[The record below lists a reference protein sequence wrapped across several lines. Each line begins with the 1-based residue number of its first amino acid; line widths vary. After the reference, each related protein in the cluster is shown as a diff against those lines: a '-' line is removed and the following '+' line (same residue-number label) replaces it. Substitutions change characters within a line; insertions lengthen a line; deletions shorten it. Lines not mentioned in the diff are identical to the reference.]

1 MNPSSVNETP
11 VLPDD
16 EDDDGLGTRRDGLT
30 RTTRLRLAL
39 ARRHV
44 GRRPSDRALAGRL
57 PTFPS
62 GATSPALYK
71 CEPGT
76 APSLPGT
83 ETGRPQAI
91 HRREGSSTPAPE
103 IDGGAG
109 PSEQVG

>member
-1 MNPSSVNETP
+1 MNPSIVNETP

-16 EDDDGLGTRRDGLT
+16 EDDDGHGTRRDGLT
-30 RTTRLRLAL
+30 RTTRLAL
-39 ARRHV
+39 A